1 MPPLREMW
9 LTMKVPTYDAS
20 RIDVDNACAC
30 LVFPHPLPLPR
41 PADENDE
48 VNLHYFQLIDLDTG

>member
-48 VNLHYFQLIDLDTG
+48 VNLHYFS